1 MEDIL
6 QGTINEILTQ
16 ELKPVKLMDKA
27 DNVRVVRTLDAR
39 GIFLIKGAVQAVAC
53 ALNVSRYTIYNYFS
67 EGRRLGILTIY

>member
-27 DNVRVVRTLDAR
+27 DNVRVVRPLDAR

-53 ALNVSRYTIYNYFS
+53 ALNVSRYTIYSYFS